1 MKIVLVGI
9 MILLAVFNR
18 FVLLPQLKPGAT
30 ALAVLRSTSALEVAL
45 GSVVVALV
53 SAFALL
59 DQREA
64 REPDRRR
71 EMHLPH
77 VPTAQKGL
85 AFGSKASMCVERS
98 AAQSAARMTL

>member
-1 MKIVLVGI
+1 MLVAKIVLVAI

-30 ALAVLRSTSALEVAL
+30 ALALLRTTSVVEVVL

-59 DQREA
+59 DPA
-64 REPDRRR
+64 
-71 EMHLPH
+71 
-77 VPTAQKGL
+77 
-85 AFGSKASMCVERS
+85 
-98 AAQSAARMTL
+98 